1 MTKTGN
7 GTGLLTVLLMG
18 LFITNVDVAVANV
31 ATPSIHDR
39 LNASGSELQLVIS
52 GYILS
57 YAMLLITG
65 ARLGDMFGYRRLFL
79 AGLGVFTLSSVVC
92 GLAPN
97 TIVLI
102 LARVV
107 QGIGAALMVPQIL
120 IGIQLNFSDVART
133 RALGFYSV
141 ALSVGAVAGQVLG
154 GMLVS
159 ANLLNTGSR
168 PIFLI
173 NLPIGVAVMIAAL
186 RYLPADAGGRPRRLD
201 LWGVGT
207 LSTPVLLAIL
217 PLILGHT
224 QGWPAWIWVC
234 LAASIAPLVAFVVV
248 EQRIAARGGYPLI
261 NLQLVTRPPVAWG
274 FAAYA
279 TANLTYFSLLFTLA
293 LYLQQGLGKSPLY
306 SGLALVSWVAAFGI
320 GGPVVPRLPA
330 RLTRCVAP
338 FGYLI
343 LVASY
348 LALSV
353 SLFTNHSGGAL
364 LFGLLGF
371 GGLGLGIGFTAN
383 IRRLTAAAS
392 ERSAAD
398 ISGLI
403 TTVSQI
409 AGVTGIATFGSA
421 YFSLVQRPG
430 PPTAMHAFAVVT
442 GAFAVVA
449 LLATIAVYRSSNA
462 PVAAEPAD
470 QSAATGGNMPV
481 GARNRHPK
489 PARNFSALYNP
500 NYLATAPYSYRQPVS
515 WQKRWRLSLV
525 NDPLETVR
533 KVARRGRKGYFGV

>member
-1 MTKTGN
+1 MTAAALGESALASTHEQTKLAKGAN
-7 GTGLLTVLLMG
+7 GAGLLTVLLMG

-31 ATPSIHDR
+31 ATPSIHER

-79 AGLGVFTLSSVVC
+79 AGLTIFTVSSLAC

-102 LARVV
+102 LGRVV
-107 QGIGAALMVPQIL
+107 QGIGAALMVPQVL
-120 IGIQLNFSDVART
+120 IGIQQNFSDEART
-133 RALGFYSV
+133 RALGYYSV
-141 ALSVGAVAGQVLG
+141 AMSIGAVAGQVLG
-154 GMLVS
+154 GVLVS
-159 ANLLNTGSR
+159 ANLFNTGWR

-173 NLPIGVAVMIAAL
+173 NLPIGAAVMIAAL

-201 LWGVGT
+201 FWGVGA
-207 LSTPVLLAIL
+207 LSTAVLLGVL

-224 QGWPAWIWVC
+224 QGWPAWIWFC
-234 LAASIAPLVAFVVV
+234 LAASIVPLVVFVVI
-248 EQRIAARGGYPLI
+248 EKGIAAGGGYPLI
-261 NLQLVTRPPVAWG
+261 NLQLITRPAVAWG
-274 FAAYA
+274 LAGYAA
-279 TANLTYFSLLFTLA
+279 ANSTYFSLLFTLA
-293 LYLQQGLGKSPLY
+293 LYLQQGLGRSPLY

-330 RLTRCVAP
+330 RLTRFVAP

-343 LVASY
+343 LVLSY
-348 LALSV
+348 LAISA
-353 SLFTNHSGGAL
+353 SLFTNRSSGAL

-383 IRRLTAAAS
+383 IRLLTAAAS
-392 ERSAAD
+392 KRFAPD

-421 YFSLVQRPG
+421 YFGLVHRPG
-430 PPTAMHAFAVVT
+430 PSTATHAFAVLSA
-442 GAFAVVA
+442 AFAVVA

-462 PVAAEPAD
+462 PVSAEPTD
-470 QSAATGGNMPV
+470 QLAAPGGQSLVAVP
-481 GARNRHPK
+481 
-489 PARNFSALYNP
+489 L
-500 NYLATAPYSYRQPVS
+500 RQP
-515 WQKRWRLSLV
+515 
-525 NDPLETVR
+525 
-533 KVARRGRKGYFGV
+533 AGA